1 MFVKKKYFGDKSDF
15 ESARIALRTKSA
27 AKVQTNSET
36 TKKIPHNCSF
46 LPLNCMSGKAV

>member
-1 MFVKKKYFGDKSDF
+1 MISKKHFGEKSDF

-27 AKVQTNSET
+27 AKVRTNSET
-36 TKKIPHNCSF
+36 AKKIPHNYF